1 MKKTKEVKWEILET
15 RELLRAD
22 PRLVVSVQKVRLPD
36 GRVIDDYYKIEYPD
50 AVVMV
55 AVTKDRKVVM
65 SRQYLHGFGHVSI
78 VLPAGTV
85 PKGAGRLETAKREL
99 LEETGY
105 SSGNWALLAD
115 PNTHT
120 NYQGCKV
127 SFYLAL
133 DAVKTAEP
141 HSGDLEEME
150 ILLLSEA
157 EILEALGKNEIKSM
171 GAIAG
176 LALAKVRLQKNI

>member
-1 MKKTKEVKWEILET
+1 
-15 RELLRAD
+15 
-22 PRLVVSVQKVRLPD
+22 
-36 GRVIDDYYKIEYPD
+36 
-50 AVVMV
+50 
-55 AVTKDRKVVM
+55 
-65 SRQYLHGFGHVSI
+65 VSI

-105 SSGNWALLAD
+105 SSGNWTLLSD
-115 PNTHT
+115 PNSHT

-171 GAIAG
+171 GAITG
-176 LALAKVRLQKNI
+176 LALAKVRLQKDI